1 MPRPKGSPNKIT
13 SIIKDKLADILSE
26 AIDSLDIKEMN
37 KAERLKLIQIGIQYV
52 IPRLKQIEEINDE
65 MPTNFQIEIIDRLG
79 KYKDRDLDKA
89 ITGQDS
95 LTTKGLITQLNIPIN
110 KVMNK
115 DNKKTPNASAS
126 TKIIDAPNQP
136 N

>member
-1 MPRPKGSPNKIT
+1 MGRIKGQPNKIT
-13 SIIKDKLADILSE
+13 SVIKDRLADIVSE

-52 IPRLKQIEEINDE
+52 IPRLKQVEEITDE

-89 ITGQDS
+89 ITG
-95 LTTKGLITQLNIPIN
+95 
-110 KVMNK
+110 
-115 DNKKTPNASAS
+115 
-126 TKIIDAPNQP
+126 
-136 N
+136 